1 MFKRHIDYAV
11 KKKVSN
17 SRAFKYSHIVLASVT
32 YNLNIYPLM
41 YDFLHHL
48 KILNFQKR
56 TFGLIENGTWAPVAM
71 KVMKELLAD
80 CKNLTFADNN
90 VTVKGALNESSEAQL
105 MALAE
110 EFKA

>member
-1 MFKRHIDYAV
+1 M
-11 KKKVSN
+11 
-17 SRAFKYSHIVLASVT
+17 
-32 YNLNIYPLM
+32 
-41 YDFLHHL
+41 L
-48 KILNFQKR
+48 KQKQ
-56 TFGLIENGTWAPVAM
+56 L
-71 KVMKELLAD
+71 MKELLAD